1 MPGPRAPGETVAE
14 RLEKLH
20 QYERQWEELAF
31 SRRDT
36 VKDRVTLLGSGSP
49 LARIG
54 NVDDDHLRLCTLPSC
69 EDNPPP
75 SALQPTP
82 LDPPRINI
90 QALDPFTN
98 VFIVLSRLVIHI
110 GSTNTET

>member
-1 MPGPRAPGETVAE
+1 MIALSLQVCKQWKTVVEEFVTLQYIVWLGIHGHQMPGPRAPGDTVVE

-54 NVDDDHLRLCTLPSC
+54 DVDYHHLRLCTLPSC
-69 EDNPPP
+69 
-75 SALQPTP
+75 
-82 LDPPRINI
+82 
-90 QALDPFTN
+90 
-98 VFIVLSRLVIHI
+98 
-110 GSTNTET
+110 